1 MMTAPNILVAVG
13 AILAAY
19 LIGSINFAVIF
30 SSLFTGKD
38 VRNSGSGNAGTTNV
52 LRTAGF
58 LPGALTFIFDAAK
71 GFAGAFIGKVVFNYL
86 FGATALPVFTPVYGA
101 YICYIFVMVGHIFP
115 VFFDFRGGKGIATSV
130 GGFAVCCWP
139 AIAIGLVAFAVST
152 LISKI
157 VSLSSLIATVFVVT
171 FAIVFRDVSI
181 AGTAE
186 NVIPQIIMA
195 LIAGGTVFYTHR
207 TNIVRLL
214 HGEEK
219 KLKIGKGEKNG

>member
-1 MMTAPNILVAVG
+1 MTIANVLFAVG
-13 AILAAY
+13 AIIAAY

-30 SSLFTGKD
+30 TNLFVGKD

-71 GFAGAFIGKVVFNYL
+71 GFAGAFVGKVIFDYL
-86 FGATALPVFTPVYGA
+86 FNITALPVFTPIYGA

-115 VFFDFRGGKGIATSV
+115 VFFGFRGGKGIATSV

-139 AIAIGLVAFAVST
+139 AIVIGLSAFAVST
-152 LISKI
+152 FISKI
-157 VSLSSLIATVFVVT
+157 VSLSSLIATTFVIT
-171 FAIVFRDVSI
+171 FAIVFRNVSI

-186 NVIPQIIMA
+186 NVVPQIIMA
-195 LIAGGTVFYTHR
+195 IIAGGIVFYTHR
-207 TNIVRLL
+207 TNIVRLI

-219 KLKIGKGEKNG
+219 KLKIGRGKKNG